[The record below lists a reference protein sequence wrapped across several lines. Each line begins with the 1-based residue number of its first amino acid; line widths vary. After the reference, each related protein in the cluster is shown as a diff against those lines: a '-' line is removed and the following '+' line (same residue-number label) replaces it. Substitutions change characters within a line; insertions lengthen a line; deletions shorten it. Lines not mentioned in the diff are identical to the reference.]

1 METQDKE
8 LINQQSNAESY
19 QIYQGEKIAKM
30 FNFNPISSEDWHFD
44 HQIFVDNYYNNKES
58 RPIISENLNNS
69 FESERSIN
77 NDNLAA

>member
-1 METQDKE
+1 
-8 LINQQSNAESY
+8 
-19 QIYQGEKIAKM
+19 M